1 MSRMDTPPNFVRN
14 TKFIRE
20 AGAVRRCHTYYVIGE
35 YNVGIH
41 TFNMLGL
48 TRLLWPDC
56 RVELLWAIL
65 EHDLPERVTG
75 DIPAT
80 TKWRG
85 YVHEAFSAWE
95 DRILEE
101 FGMGSNHYKNLEP
114 DEKKFL
120 KGVDLIEL
128 WLFCKEQSQM
138 GNKTLQAVCDTVANY
153 FDQHWL
159 DIHPVIQKAWL
170 ELYNIGFFLYNNEVD
185 KIKW

>member
-1 MSRMDTPPNFVRN
+1 MSGMAPPQNFVRN

-20 AGAVRRCHTYYVIGE
+20 AGAVRRLHCYYVIGE

-56 RVELLWAIL
+56 RAELLWAIL

-85 YVHEAFSAWE
+85 YIHDVDMAAWE
-95 DRILEE
+95 NRILQE
-101 FGMGSNHYKNLEP
+101 FGMDEP
-114 DEKKFL
+114 HGNKLSPQEKKFL

-128 WLFCKEQSQM
+128 WMFCREQVQM
-138 GNKTLQAVCDTVANY
+138 GNKTLSAVCETVAKY
-153 FDQHWL
+153 FNDNWSQT
-159 DIHPVIQKAWL
+159 HPVIQKAWL
-170 ELYNIGFFLYNNEVD
+170 DLYNGFFLYNNDVD
-185 KIKW
+185 KVKW